1 LLSKNHSTFN
11 IAAGLVRGYWNLE
24 FQRNSVI
31 ETTGDSGTIYRAE
44 IEKEEKMRKSMQAIA
59 VAGLALGLLASSL
72 TAVAQDSQLR
82 LNKAIELLENDEPA
96 FGLLSFDYSLNNAR
110 SLSRSGLDFII
121 IDMEHAPFD
130 VERIRE
136 FLLGMT
142 DKRAILEKGSLQ
154 PNVVPFVRIPA
165 IGSEDLLSQV
175 KQALDV
181 GAFGVMFP
189 TINTAAE
196 AEMAIRASRYPQ
208 LNGAADFEPAGLRGR
223 NPSNAVWYWGVR
235 DYHAKADLWPLDPAG
250 ELLAI
255 IQIETPEGVENIEDI
270 ISVPGLGVIF
280 IGPSDLATA
289 MGYASAS
296 APEVEEAIQAVLQS
310 CLAHDVP
317 CAITTNSRSI
327 ESRLEQGFRFVTVG
341 LDGGLSTGAQD
352 ALNRGHSASNR

>member
-1 LLSKNHSTFN
+1 MRIPMRRIVAASFAMALL
-11 IAAGLVRGYWNLE
+11 I
-24 FQRNSVI
+24 NSVL
-31 ETTGDSGTIYRAE
+31 
-44 IEKEEKMRKSMQAIA
+44 
-59 VAGLALGLLASSL
+59 VL
-72 TAVAQDSQLR
+72 AQDSTAR
-82 LNKAIELLENDEPA
+82 LNKAIQLLENDEPA

-110 SLSRSGLDFII
+110 TLARSGLDFII

-142 DKRAILEKGSLQ
+142 DKRAIMEKGSLQ

-165 IGSEDLLSQV
+165 IGSEDVLSQV

-189 TINTAAE
+189 TVNNAAE

-208 LNGAADFEPAGLRGR
+208 LNGADDYEPAGLRGR

-255 IQIETPEGVENIEDI
+255 IQIETPEGVENIEEI
-270 ISVPGLGVIF
+270 ISVPGTGIIF

-289 MGYASAS
+289 MGYASSS
-296 APEVEEAIQAVLQS
+296 APEVEAAIQTVLGS

-317 CAITTNSRSI
+317 CAITTNSRSV
-327 ESRLEQGFRFVTVG
+327 EDRLGQGFRFVTVG
-341 LDGGLSTGAQD
+341 LDGGLSSGAQE
-352 ALNRGHSASNR
+352 ALNIGRGASGR

>member
-1 LLSKNHSTFN
+1 M
-11 IAAGLVRGYWNLE
+11 
-24 FQRNSVI
+24 I
-31 ETTGDSGTIYRAE
+31 ETTGDSGTIYQLLRFW
-44 IEKEEKMRKSMQAIA
+44 IRCK
-59 VAGLALGLLASSL
+59 LALLAAEAGVTRENTMNKLLLPFAAASL
-72 TAVAQDSQLR
+72 TLALLVGAPETTAQERGMR

-165 IGSEDLLSQV
+165 IGSEDVLSQV

-189 TINTAAE
+189 SINTAAE

-208 LNGAADFEPAGLRGR
+208 LNGAHDIDPPGLRGR
-223 NPSNAVWYWGVR
+223 NPSNAVWYWGIA
-235 DYHAKADLWPLDPAG
+235 DYHEKADLWPLDPRG

-255 IQIETPEGVENIEDI
+255 IQIETPEGVANIEEI
-270 ISVPGLGVIF
+270 ISVPGTGVIF
-280 IGPSDLATA
+280 IGPSDLSTA
-289 MGYASAS
+289 MGYASAA
-296 APEVEEAIQAVLQS
+296 APEVEAAIQTVLAS
-310 CLAHDVP
+310 CLVHDIP
-317 CAITTNSRSI
+317 CAITTNARSV
-327 ESRLEQGFRFVTVG
+327 ESRLEQGFRFVTIG
-341 LDGGLSTGAQD
+341 LDGGLSTGAQE
-352 ALNRGHSASNR
+352 ALNRGRSASGR